1 MDLSTALT
9 ELKQEPGFSDQVGMV
24 LIHNG
29 VVRGHSRES
38 KDTVA
43 SLRVTPDQDR
53 IEALRREYEARPGI
67 FRILVQ
73 ANQGDFQP
81 GQDLLFIIVAG
92 DIRENVHP
100 VLSELLNRIK
110 SEAMHKVET

>member
-1 MDLSTALT
+1 MDITGALNR
-9 ELKQEPGFSDQVGMV
+9 LKNEAGFQDQVGMV

-29 VVRGHSRES
+29 VVRGHSRGS
-38 KDTVA
+38 KEPVH
-43 SLRVTPDQDR
+43 SLKVTPDQDR
-53 IEALRREYEARPGI
+53 IEALRQEYESRPGI
-67 FRILVQ
+67 FRIIVQ
-73 ANQGDFQP
+73 ANQGEFQP

-110 SEAMHKVET
+110 SEAVHKQEI

>member
-1 MDLSTALT
+1 MDINSALT
-9 ELKQEPGFSDQVGMV
+9 QLKQEPGFADQVGMV

-29 VVRGHSRES
+29 IARGHSRDN
-38 KDTVA
+38 KPKVDNLT
-43 SLRVTPDQDR
+43 VTPDRDK
-53 IEALRREYEARPGI
+53 IESLRREYESRPGI
-67 FRILVQ
+67 FRIIIQ
-73 ANQGDFQP
+73 ANQGEFQP

-110 SEAMHKVET
+110 SEAMHKVEV

>member
-1 MDLSTALT
+1 MDINSTLT
-9 ELKQEPGFSDQVGMV
+9 QLKQEPGFADQVGMV

-29 VVRGHSRES
+29 IARGHSRGS
-38 KDTVA
+38 KAKVDNLT
-43 SLRVTPDQDR
+43 VTPDRDK
-53 IEALRREYEARPGI
+53 IESLRREFESRPGI
-67 FRILVQ
+67 FRIIIQ
-73 ANQGDFQP
+73 ANQGEFQP

-110 SEAMHKVET
+110 SEAMHKVEV